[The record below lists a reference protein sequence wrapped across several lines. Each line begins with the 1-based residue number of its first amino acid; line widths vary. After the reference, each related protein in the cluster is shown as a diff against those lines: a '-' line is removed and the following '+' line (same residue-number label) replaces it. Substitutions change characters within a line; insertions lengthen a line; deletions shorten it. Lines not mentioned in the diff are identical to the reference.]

1 MKRLFSILTA
11 AALLVFTACGSP
23 PSAETPESAEGQ
35 QIRLTVGDIQIDI
48 TLNGS
53 QAAAALVQMLPL
65 ELTLIE
71 RNYFAKGMLLP
82 DPLPDTEQTTRAYA
96 VGDLGYWADGQN
108 LAIFYD
114 DIFALTSV
122 PIIPLGR
129 AETVRNSYPIFLGQ
143 RRWNCCR
150 TQRRSRWTEYPCV
163 ADESG

>member
-82 DPLPDTEQTTRAYA
+82 DTEQTTRAYA

-129 AETVRNSYPIFLGQ
+129 AENGAEQLSDI
-143 RRWNCCR
+143 
-150 TQRRSRWTEYPCV
+150 
-163 ADESG
+163 SGTATLELLSDAAQEPMD

>member
-71 RNYFAKGMLLP
+71 RK
-82 DPLPDTEQTTRAYA
+82 
-96 VGDLGYWADGQN
+96 
-108 LAIFYD
+108 
-114 DIFALTSV
+114 
-122 PIIPLGR
+122 
-129 AETVRNSYPIFLGQ
+129 TVRNSYPIFLGQ

-150 TQRRSRWTEYPCV
+150 TAAQEPM
-163 ADESG
+163 D

>member
-96 VGDLGYWADGQN
+96 VGDLGYWADSQN

-114 DIFALTSV
+114 DILHRPLYRSFRSV
-122 PIIPLGR
+122 GR
-129 AETVRNSYPIFLGQ
+129 KTVRNSYPIFLGQ

-150 TQRRSRWTEYPCV
+150 TAAQEPM
-163 ADESG
+163 D